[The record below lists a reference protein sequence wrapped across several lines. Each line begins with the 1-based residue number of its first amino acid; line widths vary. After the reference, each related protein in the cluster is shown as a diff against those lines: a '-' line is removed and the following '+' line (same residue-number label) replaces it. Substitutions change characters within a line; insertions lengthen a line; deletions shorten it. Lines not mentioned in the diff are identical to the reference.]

1 MYRWFTRWK
10 YASFCS
16 KLLNCLPSGSIIW
29 HSPAMN
35 EGSIVLYPCQHL
47 MLSMSCILA
56 ILKYHNFLNALISH
70 FQGGGW
76 WHGLPSGTIKA
87 EPNHRLKTCAWRYCI
102 MTTLLQNLPIM
113 NTAGI
118 KALFL
123 LIIGSIQKK
132 PSDDHFQP
140 RLTIRDHLY
149 PLVWKM

>member
-1 MYRWFTRWK
+1 MKLFNQKNCTDMT
-10 YASFCS
+10 SFS
-16 KLLNCLPSGSIIW
+16 NNFITLYLLPF
-29 HSPAMN
+29 AT
-35 EGSIVLYPCQHL
+35 
-47 MLSMSCILA
+47 LSQDRCGL
-56 ILKYHNFLNALISH
+56 LVFGREQVQPLLLIHWLHYWGSH